1 MKESSLNCNNIKFNN
16 SMSSVI
22 KNMAMLQE
30 STQRATR
37 IIPQFQSLYVGNIFD
52 VAQSP
57 LIEAFE
63 QMNRIHEPLRASLT
77 KFNSINVQA
86 AEIFRN
92 NFNTYNESLR
102 GLEDFL
108 TINKNFLS
116 AFHNKAK
123 NFIDLNATFAIGDIA
138 LHTKGIEF
146 SIRENVQLL
155 KNIDFSSIVDSNDEF
170 DIESTLDEVVIYLD
184 SNISIQQKISNILEK
199 FKSANPIIV
208 LLIYFFILSP
218 LQSAYDDAVLNLI
231 TSNTK
236 TTITEFNTSA
246 TKVVEKN
253 IKVEV
258 NNILNVNVDS
268 DEEKNQILN
277 KYRYVNTNEL
287 IIRKNKS
294 VNSKPLYTL
303 EFGQVVKLLYKNKNW
318 TLIEYTDDENNII
331 QGWVFTRYISR
342 FKK

>member
-1 MKESSLNCNNIKFNN
+1 
-16 SMSSVI
+16 MSSVI

-52 VAQSP
+52 FAQSP

-86 AEIFRN
+86 AEIFRS

-108 TINKNFLS
+108 TINKSFLS
-116 AFHNKAK
+116 AFQNKAK
-123 NFIDLNATFAIGDIA
+123 NYIDLNATFAIDDIA

-155 KNIDFSSIVDSNDEF
+155 KNVDFSSIVDSDDEF
-170 DIESTLDEVVIYLD
+170 DIESTLDEVVVDLD
-184 SNISIQQKISNILEK
+184 SNISIQQKIFNILEK

-253 IKVEV
+253 IKVVV
-258 NNILNVNVDS
+258 NNVLNVNVDS
-268 DEEKNQILN
+268 DVEKNQILN

-318 TLIEYTDDENNII
+318 TLIEYTDDGNNI
-331 QGWVFTRYISR
+331 QGWVLTRYISR